1 MFTRIVEIT
10 AKTGKSHELA
20 KTIQDKVLPILKKQH
35 GFVDETVLLSET
47 EPDRLIAQSTWN
59 KREDAERYHNN
70 DYKLVRETVEQLM
83 EGDPVVRTF
92 RLHSS
97 TVQRSAAGKAA

>member
-10 AKTGKSHELA
+10 AKTGMSRELA
-20 KTIQDKVLPILKKQH
+20 KTIQEKVLPILKKQP
-35 GFVDETVLLSET
+35 GFVDETLLLSET
-47 EPDRLIAQSTWN
+47 EPDRMIAQSTWN

-83 EGDPVVRTF
+83 AGDPVVRTF
-92 RLHSS
+92 HMHSS
-97 TVQRSAAGKAA
+97 TVHRTAAGKAA